1 MKCSFLCWDHVLEI
15 RINWVT
21 IFLPNLW
28 AGFGGAWTIETIEF
42 WGACYRPFDVSIT
55 YEGAM
60 SFDLED
66 DVNPLTGSFI
76 CIVARSVCV

>member
-1 MKCSFLCWDHVLEI
+1 MLEI

-55 YEGAM
+55 YEGEM
-60 SFDLED
+60 TKIETLILGRILGRRSIYKNWQ
-66 DVNPLTGSFI
+66 NPKCLFT
-76 CIVARSVCV
+76 